1 MTLPSTRA
9 LAAELGST
17 KYFTGQPCK
26 HGHYSPRY
34 TQSGTCQDC
43 LTANQKQHTPSLRDV
58 RQHLEPTNVRVSA
71 ENYRR
76 VLELAFS
83 MSRIRYP
90 KIMLAD
96 IERRKGGRDSQ
107 GGLLLYTLHLH
118 PEDAHVVRSY
128 AVTLVPAV
136 VDVQAARARIF
147 GALQAQV
154 NERACEPEFRP

>member
-1 MTLPSTRA
+1 
-9 LAAELGST
+9 
-17 KYFTGQPCK
+17 
-26 HGHYSPRY
+26 
-34 TQSGTCQDC
+34 
-43 LTANQKQHTPSLRDV
+43 
-58 RQHLEPTNVRVSA
+58 LEPTNVRVSA

-76 VLELAFS
+76 VLDLAYS
-83 MSRIRYP
+83 LTRIRYP
-90 KIMLAD
+90 KVDLSA
-96 IERRKGGRDSQ
+96 IERRRGGRDSQ

-154 NERACEPEFRP
+154 NERVCEPEFRP